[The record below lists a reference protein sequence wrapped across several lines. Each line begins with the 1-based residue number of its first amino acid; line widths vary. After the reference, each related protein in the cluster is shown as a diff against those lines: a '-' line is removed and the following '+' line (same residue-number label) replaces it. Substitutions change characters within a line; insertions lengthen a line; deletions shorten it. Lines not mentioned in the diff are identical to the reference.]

1 MNHKVCGLGS
11 MSRKIWGFGSMS
23 HRAFLFLKRE
33 YLSRRYKECSPG
45 GASSELCLK
54 QGTFHAVD
62 SAKST
67 YTATLQSRCVY
78 NNVFLARVADA
89 TKWTIIMPVAA
100 IFATFTALAF
110 EHESKYVA

>member
-1 MNHKVCGLGS
+1 
-11 MSRKIWGFGSMS
+11 MS

-100 IFATFTALAF
+100 IFATFTPLAF